1 MFILGLLVGLAIAT
15 LILVTVAVFNIAPAT
30 IQGRV
35 RGLTNKL
42 DIDKGDII
50 EPPPEGEDVF
60 NTFFK

>member
-1 MFILGLLVGLAIAT
+1 MLILGLIIGLLIAI
-15 LILVTVAVFNIAPAT
+15 LILVTIITFNIAPAT

-35 RGLTNKL
+35 KGLTNKL

-50 EPPPEGEDVF
+50 EPPPEGEEVF